1 MPFGKIEFLPL
12 FFQNCLIYTTRTVD
26 NLYIARIIF
35 RPYGI
40 ILKNAAIH
48 TLRFDEIGFDVISRK
63 VIAWID
69 SKLKVY
75 RKFALKRTTL
85 IHANTMSGYSHPGKI
100 AQCYVLTE
108 IFENIEYILI
118 WIESLWGH
126 EWFHAM
132 HNEVTWPTRKI
143 LTELHCFNF
152 KNNSARSQRIF
163 MEFQCPNLHFVNSD
177 FSKNLT
183 VLSASTSYNIV
194 ALNDLMKHAS

>member
-12 FFQNCLIYTTRTVD
+12 FFQNWLIYTTPPVD

-40 ILKNAAIH
+40 ILKSVPIH
-48 TLRFDEIGFDVISRK
+48 TLRYGEIGFDVITRK

-69 SKLKVY
+69 SKLQIRIQILCFELKVY
-75 RKFALKRTTL
+75 RKFVLIRTTL
-85 IHANTMSGYSHPGKI
+85 IHPNTMSGYSHPGKI
-100 AQCYVLTE
+100 AQCYVLTD

-118 WIESLWGH
+118 WVESLWGH

-132 HNEVTWPTRKI
+132 DNEVTWPTRKI

-152 KNNSARSQRIF
+152 KNAFLFRILLF
-163 MEFQCPNLHFVNSD
+163 
-177 FSKNLT
+177 
-183 VLSASTSYNIV
+183 
-194 ALNDLMKHAS
+194 